1 VYGIGCT
8 MSATG
13 GPKLRSGRTL
23 NAQDSPCFVA
33 SAVAAARLRTP
44 SFS

>member
-1 VYGIGCT
+1 MPV
-8 MSATG
+8 TG

-33 SAVAAARLRTP
+33 SAVAAARFGTP